1 MKLTEP
7 EQQMAIELQ
16 TPISSELLT
25 RTLTELQLQA
35 KTEHL
40 RKTEHPEIM
49 NKGMRGE
56 RIIIEIGIMR
66 IKTGSLV
73 RKEELTSKVQEER
86 IRKAGQMAEI
96 MVVDVAVVDEE
107 AVAVNDKLLP
117 LILN

>member
-1 MKLTEP
+1 
-7 EQQMAIELQ
+7 MAADRRTQIQED
-16 TPISSELLT
+16 LLT
-25 RTLTELQLQA
+25 RILIELLLQA

-40 RKTEHPEIM
+40 RKTEHHEIM

-96 MVVDVAVVDEE
+96 MVVDVAVVAEE